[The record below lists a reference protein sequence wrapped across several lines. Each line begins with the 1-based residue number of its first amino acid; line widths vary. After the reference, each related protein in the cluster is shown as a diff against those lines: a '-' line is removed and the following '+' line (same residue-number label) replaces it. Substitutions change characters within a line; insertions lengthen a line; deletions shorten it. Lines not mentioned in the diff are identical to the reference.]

1 MEGVLGTLGRLDA
14 AQGSSRGVPNW
25 ALTHPPAE
33 DRIAK
38 VQEAITAAASLG
50 GKATNA
56 AEFER
61 AIDGIVVGDT
71 REKGMVRGNEFV
83 HPIMRF
89 SLRFPETWLIA
100 NGATQVAAVENDQGH
115 VAMLLEIS
123 KSTASSPAAAARD
136 DMSKA
141 GFTETPGSATRANIN
156 GLDAYV
162 ATYEGTS
169 DTTRILMR
177 AAHIRSGNTIYLV
190 AGLATPTDFSR
201 VDRLFAATI
210 QSFRQLTQQEA
221 DRIQPARLDF
231 YTARSGDTWDSL
243 AKQSNGATKASSLA
257 IMNGSDPATAPKP
270 GTRIRIVVGG

>member
-56 AEFER
+56 ADFER

-83 HPIMRF
+83 HPIMRI

-123 KSTASSPAAAARD
+123 KSTADVTR
-136 DMSKA
+136 
-141 GFTETPGSATRANIN
+141 GGSARRHVEGRLHGN
-156 GLDAYV
+156 G
-162 ATYEGTS
+162 
-169 DTTRILMR
+169 RR
-177 AAHIRSGNTIYLV
+177 RHAH
-190 AGLATPTDFSR
+190 
-201 VDRLFAATI
+201 
-210 QSFRQLTQQEA
+210 
-221 DRIQPARLDF
+221 
-231 YTARSGDTWDSL
+231 
-243 AKQSNGATKASSLA
+243 
-257 IMNGSDPATAPKP
+257 
-270 GTRIRIVVGG
+270 